1 MKGEGI
7 NNLDPDR
14 SRMTDLSVCLV
25 HCYHSDGS
33 AAEAERRTALAPPE
47 AKTFRGTRK
56 KGKNGGGGGWKK
68 GKVTKDEGRRMR
80 MKMKDEG

>member
-14 SRMTDLSVCLV
+14 SRMTDLSVCLA
-25 HCYHSDGS
+25 HCYQNDGS

-47 AKTFRGTRK
+47 AKTFRGTRNREEWRRRMK
-56 KGKNGGGGGWKK
+56 EERES
-68 GKVTKDEGRRMR
+68 DEG
-80 MKMKDEG
+80 